1 MKKKCPNFILVSDT
15 RICKTIEN
23 VVREEWDGQ
32 CIFNSFSSQ
41 ARGVAIFMKKNN
53 PAKIL
58 DKFCD
63 IDGNILA
70 ISMIYEGKKI
80 LLEILYGPNQDTPSF
95 YSEQV
100 FKKILEWKPDYSI
113 FAGDFNLVLD
123 PAKDTKNYQHINN
136 PQAVQALKNEMQ
148 RYNLVDIWRN
158 LNPDKKT
165 YTWQKFNQ
173 NKQSRLDFFLI
184 SSSLLPFVQNAEIK
198 PGFCSD
204 HSAIELEIDF
214 SKFVRGRGFWKFNS
228 SLLTEPTYLTLIKDT
243 IKRVVAQYAIVGDD
257 ENFYENASNAILDEF
272 YSSSKPETLPYIN
285 LKINPQAFL
294 DVLLM
299 EIRRVTISFSAQKKR
314 DRIANELLLV
324 DAIENLETKLAV
336 EQNPNVFDH
345 INNELQ
351 AKKIELENIYS
362 FQAQGAFIRA
372 RARYKIEGEKPSRLF
387 CSLEKH
393 NGVQKHIPKLFIE
406 ENNQQKEILEQK
418 KIEQEIYEY
427 YRSLFTNKPVDNTSI
442 EDFLSQ
448 ESSSSCP
455 KLSEKEKASME
466 GLISTE
472 ELTKYLKSTNN
483 NVAPGSSGF
492 TNEFF
497 KFFWL
502 DLKVFV
508 TKAINY
514 SYEMG
519 SLSASQRLGIIT
531 LIPKGDKDKTYLK
544 NWRPITLL
552 NTLYKLISGC
562 IAERMKPHMNKIIHS
577 DQKGFVSDRY
587 IGEAIRTTYDLI
599 QWAKSNNKTGVIL
612 LIDFEKAYDSL
623 SFSFI
628 KKSLNFFNFG
638 PCLINWINILLKNF
652 SAVVNHCGNISQ
664 KMSIGRG
671 ARQGDPIASFL
682 FIISIEIL
690 AHKLR
695 SDSSVKGFQ
704 VNNLEHI
711 LELYADD
718 CSIFL
723 EPEDLNL
730 RNTLKILDDFFKI
743 SGLKI
748 SVSKTK
754 AIWFGKGHKNVNH
767 LCPDIVLDWDNKFRL
782 LGVDFTNNLVGM
794 DINFDSKLEEIKNI
808 FNSWINRTL
817 TVYGKIVVIKSLA
830 LSKLSHLALVLPDL
844 NKTQIKEI
852 EKLSFN
858 FIWDNKPDKVSRE
871 HSKLAEK
878 AGGLGMVD
886 IKSFWMS
893 LKFSWFR
900 RALNT
905 NAFWPYI
912 LESEVEKNLGY
923 SFNIS
928 DILQFGP
935 NMLARIGKSFE
946 NEFWKQIFCSVT
958 PFMQG
963 ALFCNPE
970 KILIAPIWDN
980 PNILRNNKAIKK
992 TAYPNLS
999 EKLSTMADFFDPQ
1012 TGTLLSRA
1020 EMERKFKIV
1029 FNDET
1034 HLEFQYILR
1043 IARISLGLND
1053 NDQVPVFQPF
1063 QPLLINIAN
1072 LSTKG
1077 CSNYYRILRKKSNLS
1092 TTLGERETKW
1102 HQELNSILGTEY
1114 WNKVYSLTASIK
1126 NENKIKFLQYQI
1138 NRNSLFTN
1146 YKVNKFKNNISP
1158 FCSFCTGADGN
1169 NQQHFERISHLFY
1182 DCYFV
1187 FKLWEDVVKWIRIFN
1202 FDIPLEKK
1210 KIIFGIQEQNISS
1223 VPNYLILCVKYF
1235 IWKSKFQGQHPTLNL
1250 FKIYLKNKLKDL
1262 KNACLYENKN
1272 SKFEPW
1278 SSIYESVLLE

>member
-1 MKKKCPNFILVSDT
+1 MN
-15 RICKTIEN
+15 
-23 VVREEWDGQ
+23 
-32 CIFNSFSSQ
+32 
-41 ARGVAIFMKKNN
+41 
-53 PAKIL
+53 
-58 DKFCD
+58 
-63 IDGNILA
+63 
-70 ISMIYEGKKI
+70 
-80 LLEILYGPNQDTPSF
+80 
-95 YSEQV
+95 
-100 FKKILEWKPDYSI
+100 
-113 FAGDFNLVLD
+113 
-123 PAKDTKNYQHINN
+123 
-136 PQAVQALKNEMQ
+136 
-148 RYNLVDIWRN
+148 
-158 LNPDKKT
+158 
-165 YTWQKFNQ
+165 
-173 NKQSRLDFFLI
+173 
-184 SSSLLPFVQNAEIK
+184 
-198 PGFCSD
+198 
-204 HSAIELEIDF
+204 
-214 SKFVRGRGFWKFNS
+214 
-228 SLLTEPTYLTLIKDT
+228 EPTYLTLIKDT
-243 IKRVVAQYAIVGDD
+243 IKRVVAQYAIVEND
-257 ENFYENASNAILDEF
+257 ENFNENATDEILDEF
-272 YSSSKPETLPYIN
+272 YLSTRPETLPFIN

-299 EIRRVTISFSAQKKR
+299 EVRRVTISFSAEKKR

-324 DAIENLETKLAV
+324 DTIENLETKLAA
-336 EQNPNVFDH
+336 EQNEDTFNR

-351 AKKIELENIYS
+351 AKKLDLENIYS
-362 FQAQGAFIRA
+362 FQAKGAFVRA
-372 RARYKIEGEKPSRLF
+372 RARYNIEGERPSRLF

-393 NGVQKHIPKLFIE
+393 NGEQKHIPKLVIE
-406 ENNQQKEILEQK
+406 ENNQKKEVVEQKE
-418 KIEQEIYEY
+418 IEQEIYKY
-427 YRSLFTNKPVDNTSI
+427 YRDLFSNKPVDDTSI
-442 EDFLSQ
+442 QDFLSP
-448 ESSSSCP
+448 EISVSCP
-455 KLSEKEKASME
+455 KLSQAEKDTME
-466 GLISTE
+466 GLLTTE
-472 ELTKYLKSTNN
+472 ELTKYLKSTKN

-519 SLSASQRLGIIT
+519 SLSVSQRLGIIT
-531 LIPKGDKDKTYLK
+531 LIPKSDKDKNYLK

-552 NTLYKLISGC
+552 NSLYKLISGC
-562 IAERMKPHMNKIIHS
+562 IAERIKPHLNEIVHP
-577 DQKGFVSDRY
+577 DQKGFVPDRY
-587 IGEAIRTTYDLI
+587 IGEAVRTTYDLI

-628 KKSLNFFNFG
+628 KKCLNFFNFG
-638 PCLINWINILLKNF
+638 PYIINWIDILLKDF

-664 KMSIGRG
+664 KMNICRG
-671 ARQGDPIASFL
+671 ARQGDPIASYL

-690 AHKLR
+690 AYKLR
-695 SDSSVKGFQ
+695 SDQGIKGFK
-704 VNNLEHI
+704 VNNLVHL
-711 LELYADD
+711 LEIYADD

-723 EPEDLNL
+723 EAEDLNL
-730 RNTLKILDDFFKI
+730 RNTLKILDNFFKI

-748 SVSKTK
+748 SVAKTK
-754 AIWFGKGHKNVNH
+754 AIWFGKGHRNVHN
-767 LCPDIVLDWDNKFRL
+767 LCPDIALDWVNKFRL

-794 DINFDSKLEEIKNI
+794 EINFDSKLEEIKKN
-808 FNSWINRTL
+808 FNRWIHRTL

-844 NKTQIKEI
+844 SKNQIKEI
-852 EKLSFN
+852 EKLAFN

-905 NAFWPYI
+905 NAFWPSI
-912 LESEVEKNLGY
+912 LTAEVVKSVGY
-923 SFNIS
+923 PVNIS
-928 DILQFGP
+928 DILQLGP
-935 NMLARIGKSFE
+935 NMLARIGKTFK

-963 ALFCNPE
+963 ALFCYPE

-992 TAYPNLS
+992 SAYPNLS

-1012 TGTLLSRA
+1012 TGTPLSRI
-1020 EMERKFKIV
+1020 EMERKFDIN
-1029 FNDET
+1029 FTEET

-1043 IARISLGLND
+1043 IARRFLGLND
-1053 NDQVPVFQPF
+1053 DYRVPVFKPF

-1072 LSTKG
+1072 LSRKG
-1077 CSNYYRILRKKSNLS
+1077 CSKYYRLIRKKINLN
-1092 TTLGERETKW
+1092 TTLGDRETKW
-1102 HQELNSILGTEY
+1102 HQELNCILGTDY

-1126 NENKIKFLQYQI
+1126 NGNKMKFLQYQI

-1158 FCSFCTGADGN
+1158 FCSFCTGADEN
-1169 NQQHFERISHLFY
+1169 NQQYFEHISHLFY
-1182 DCYFV
+1182 DCSFV
-1187 FKLWEDVVKWIRIFN
+1187 FKLWQDVASWIRTFN

-1210 KIIFGIQEQNISS
+1210 KIMFGIQEQNIST
-1223 VPNYLILCVKYF
+1223 VPNHLILYVKSY
-1235 IWKSKFQGQHPTLNL
+1235 IWKSKFHGQNPTLNS
-1250 FKIYLKNKLKDL
+1250 FKTYLKNKLEDL

-1272 SKFEPW
+1272 IKFEPW
-1278 SSIYESVLLE
+1278 SNIYESVLLE